1 MKENKNSISLNHNLL
16 TEKTSFEEFQE
27 NLKKSIFGVLFVLLK
42 AQDFSILVDIIFLIL
57 EILQFMSFP
66 FNAEVTSIIY
76 LYSSKISG
84 KRTSLILYP
93 TFSNTS
99 RSLCFLRT
107 MKKCTKSHFTFVYA
121 LLYLLFSIL
130 HMLVTLSQGID
141 SVRFGL

>member
-1 MKENKNSISLNHNLL
+1 MKENKNNISLNHNLL
-16 TEKTSFEEFQE
+16 TEKTSFEEFEE

-66 FNAEVTSIIY
+66 FNAEVRLKII
-76 LYSSKISG
+76 YSSKISG

-99 RSLCFLRT
+99 RSLFFLRI
-107 MKKCTKSHFTFVYA
+107 MKKCIK
-121 LLYLLFSIL
+121 
-130 HMLVTLSQGID
+130 
-141 SVRFGL
+141 

>member
-1 MKENKNSISLNHNLL
+1 MKENKNNISLNHNLL
-16 TEKTSFEEFQE
+16 TEKTSFEEFEE

-66 FNAEVTSIIY
+66 FNAEVRLKII
-76 LYSSKISG
+76 YSSKISG